1 MNPLTRIGVNRI
13 TKGVVIVS
21 TLVAAFVQLYLAT
34 RLINV
39 PLGFGVAVA
48 FVVAVAVGARWPGAA
63 SGVVL
68 AASYLAPA
76 AYVFWPGFEN
86 YPFEIVWSLPL
97 LGLIV
102 SGRGAWHWHLP
113 TQWRWPLVTWA
124 LVVAASWPFVFLREV
139 DFYLGIL
146 PLPGVANTSIG
157 ISPWEAVTA
166 VTYWTLVHNVGLLWF
181 DRLFAWCSGDESR
194 FRKVIVAPLAIAI
207 TVSCA
212 VGAYQAFVDL
222 RFVNPHLWPHMNRAS
237 GTLGDANTFGML
249 CALLAAAGAVLARR
263 SRAPW
268 PVLAAVAG
276 IAIATSGVLTSGSRT
291 ALITLGMTLA
301 AAGVEGVLAWR
312 RSANAGFSVKHIVP
326 VLVGALTVVVVVVLV
341 FRGSSVTSIV
351 GRGSLGYIP
360 GFGDIPITES
370 ARELLWERFGYG
382 SAAVK
387 MITDHPLAGTGV
399 GTFHTLVHDFALRAS
414 GKELV
419 PDNAQSWY
427 RHHLAELGVLG
438 SLPWM
443 AWCVAFGMAL
453 FSRSAAV
460 NRFPAGVLR
469 GTLLGFGIVSLLGM
483 AGQSLPVVLT
493 FWTIAFWFTILKGTP
508 VGATPA
514 WPTAPWVAT
523 LALVA
528 LHATVTFKDARGDLR
543 PRNRALSIGWDYRYG
558 LGGIERD
565 ATGVPERRTS
575 FNSRSL
581 SISRVNG
588 RVLKLAAWI
597 DHPDGDE
604 HPVHVRIWADSRLVY
619 DGELKR
625 SAAILQDVPAT
636 PGRTHMV
643 IESEISRLFRP
654 RDYGR
659 SDPRVLGLSIRDWV
673 WEEETKRP

>member
-1 MNPLTRIGVNRI
+1 
-13 TKGVVIVS
+13 
-21 TLVAAFVQLYLAT
+21 
-34 RLINV
+34 
-39 PLGFGVAVA
+39 
-48 FVVAVAVGARWPGAA
+48 
-63 SGVVL
+63 
-68 AASYLAPA
+68 
-76 AYVFWPGFEN
+76 
-86 YPFEIVWSLPL
+86 
-97 LGLIV
+97 
-102 SGRGAWHWHLP
+102 
-113 TQWRWPLVTWA
+113 
-124 LVVAASWPFVFLREV
+124 
-139 DFYLGIL
+139 
-146 PLPGVANTSIG
+146 
-157 ISPWEAVTA
+157 VTA

-181 DRLFAWCSGDESR
+181 DRLFAWFAGDESR
-194 FRKVIVAPLAIAI
+194 FRKVVIAPLAIAL
-207 TVSCA
+207 TLSCA

-249 CALLAAAGAVLARR
+249 SALLATAGLLLARHW
-263 SRAPW
+263 RAPW
-268 PVLAAVAG
+268 PVIAAVAG
-276 IAIATSGVLTSGSRT
+276 VAVAMSGVLTSGSRT
-291 ALITLGMTLA
+291 ALITIGIGLA
-301 AAGVEGVLAWR
+301 AVGVESVRAWR
-312 RSANAGFSVKHIVP
+312 RGATARISVTRLASVTI
-326 VLVGALTVVVVVVLV
+326 GALAVVAVVVLV
-341 FRGSSVTSIV
+341 FRGSSITSIV

-443 AWCVAFGMAL
+443 AWCVTFGMAL
-453 FSRSAAV
+453 FSRSVTV
-460 NRFPAGVLR
+460 NQFPAGVLR
-469 GTLLGFGIVSLLGM
+469 GTLLGFGLVSLLGM

-493 FWTIAFWFTILKGTP
+493 FWTIAFWFTILDGTP
-508 VGATPA
+508 VDATPA
-514 WPTAPWVAT
+514 WPKAAWVAT
-523 LALVA
+523 LAFVA
-528 LHATVTFKDARGDLR
+528 LHAAVTFADARGDLR
-543 PRNRALSIGWDYRYG
+543 PRNRSLSIGWEYRYG

-565 ATGVPERRTS
+565 AAGVPERRTS
-575 FNSRSL
+575 FNTRSL

-643 IESEISRLFRP
+643 IESEISRLWRP
-654 RDYGR
+654 KDYGR
-659 SDPRVLGLSIRDWV
+659 NDPRVLGVSIRDWV
-673 WEEETKRP
+673 WE